1 MGVSVRRLHG
11 WEPSVRTSYVYDDAG
26 RLLES
31 IETREA
37 EFTPNELAVLL
48 LSRIDDAK
56 RGPHGIP
63 MDIAT
68 DPENKG
74 RFVAEATVDF
84 AQAELDRLQD
94 LYREEYGHQKQYGFR
109 YTVHL
114 PDAAES
120 AP

>member
-11 WEPSVRTSYVYDDAG
+11 WEPSVRTKYVYDDAG

-48 LSRIDDAK
+48 LSRLDDSM
-56 RGPHGIP
+56 RGSHGIS
-63 MDIAT
+63 MDVAT

-84 AQAELDRLQD
+84 AQAELDRMQD
-94 LYREEYGHQKQYGFR
+94 EYREQYGHQKQYGFR

-114 PDAAES
+114 PDRDEG